1 MDPIAGLFILVVILL
16 IFFLPLVLGIIAMV
30 RASALGRRV
39 EDLERFDAG
48 RSARVLELRKRIEE
62 LERGG
67 KPAAPAPPPEP
78 VAPPPPAVV
87 APPPPLPEPAR
98 PVPRVLPPPIP
109 AAISSEP
116 PPFLA
121 PLEPYEE
128 KPAREAVP
136 LENLIGERILPRL
149 GVVALVLG
157 LALLL
162 WYAVAN
168 LGAAGKIA
176 LAGTSGVLM
185 VAGGA
190 FFRRRDSTKLLGGCL
205 IGGGWAV
212 VYSTAFAAH
221 FVEVSR
227 IINSP
232 LLGFL
237 LLVGVALAA
246 LAHALRY
253 KSETIAGLAYL
264 LIFVTLF
271 LSPEPG
277 PPAWLAMGL
286 SGAGL
291 IVLAW
296 RAKWIRL
303 CAVGAAVVYAAEIFW
318 LHQTPRGDLVPA
330 CVLMVALW
338 LMWLTPDFFHRPTTD
353 GERAIH
359 GSLVAINFIGLL
371 VMSALMRRWFDLPRT
386 GDLRMVL
393 GTLYAAKAVL
403 GRSATWRPAHIA
415 DLAFAALLTA
425 HGLHDRFEGAG
436 PAVGWFVVASAL
448 FAWGAWKRDPAARI
462 MGAIAAIVT
471 VARFWMIDRD
481 VHLALVPAL
490 IGPALLYAQSAY
502 LARLHKKT
510 ALGDFEGSLIRPL
523 SHIGAAALGLAIWH
537 YPPDLMSGA
546 LLALVGVA
554 WLELGRKLKAEL
566 LIGEGVAFLAVA
578 ACFVTLVNLP
588 AEGRVWGISS
598 RLASTIPVLLGWLC
612 ARERSIPKEEIAES
626 VRIGFGLLLFA
637 GLMALL
643 AFELGVSATP
653 VTWALVTGVW
663 ALWGRLADRSLEF
676 VTAALGAAATVVMY
690 CVASPLTVP
699 GVGWNGPVYSGA
711 VILAIFAAIHVT
723 STKAVLAKWPSVAR
737 DVVAGM
743 MAVAGFVLLAREMS
757 GTWLTWSWAILGFV
771 LAGYGF
777 AVKDRVCRWASL
789 LVLAVCVGKV
799 TVFDLAT
806 FSMPVKIATLL
817 TLGAVMVALS
827 LVYARHHRTI
837 VGYLTGKK

>member
-1 MDPIAGLFILVVILL
+1 V
-16 IFFLPLVLGIIAMV
+16 
-30 RASALGRRV
+30 
-39 EDLERFDAG
+39 
-48 RSARVLELRKRIEE
+48 
-62 LERGG
+62 
-67 KPAAPAPPPEP
+67 
-78 VAPPPPAVV
+78 
-87 APPPPLPEPAR
+87 
-98 PVPRVLPPPIP
+98 P

-121 PLEPYEE
+121 PLEPFEE
-128 KPAREAVP
+128 RPKPEAVP

-162 WYAVAN
+162 WYAVVN

-176 LAGTSGVLM
+176 LAGAAGSLM

-190 FFRRRDSTKLLGGCL
+190 FLRRRDSTKLIGGCL

-221 FVEVSR
+221 YVEVSR
-227 IINSP
+227 IIDSP

-253 KSETIAGLAYL
+253 RSEAIAGLAYL

-271 LSPEPG
+271 MSPEPG

-303 CAVGAAVVYAAEIFW
+303 CALGAAVVYAAEIFW

-330 CVLMVALW
+330 CALMVALW
-338 LMWLTPDFFHRPTTD
+338 LMWLTPDFFHRPATD
-353 GERAIH
+353 EERAIH
-359 GSLVAINFIGLL
+359 GSLVAINFLGLL
-371 VMSALMRRWFDLPRT
+371 VMSALMRLWFDLPRT

-403 GRSATWRPAHIA
+403 GRSATWRPAHLA
-415 DLAFAALLTA
+415 DLAFAAVLTA
-425 HGLHDRFEGAG
+425 HGLHDRFEEAG
-436 PAVGWFVVASAL
+436 PPIGWFVVAAAL
-448 FAWGAWKRDPAARI
+448 FAWGLWKRDPIPRI

-471 VARFWMIDRD
+471 IARFWIIDRD
-481 VHLALVPAL
+481 AHLAMVPAL
-490 IGPALLYAQSAY
+490 IGPALVYAQAAY

-510 ALGDFEGSLIRPL
+510 TLGGFEGSLIKPL
-523 SHIGAAALGLAIWH
+523 SHIGAAAFALAIWH

-546 LLALVGVA
+546 LFAVVGVA
-554 WLELGRKLKAEL
+554 WLELARKLKAEPL
-566 LIGEGVAFLAVA
+566 VGEGVAFLAVA
-578 ACFVTLVNLP
+578 ACFVTLVDLP
-588 AEGRVWGISS
+588 AEGTVMGVSR
-598 RLASTIPVLLGWLC
+598 RLASTIPILAGWLY
-612 ARERSIPKEEIAES
+612 ARERSIPEEDIAEG
-626 VRIGFGLLLFA
+626 VRVGFGVMLFA

-653 VTWALVTGVW
+653 VAWAAATGIW
-663 ALWGRLADRSLEF
+663 ALWGRLAGRSLEF
-676 VTAALGAAATVVMY
+676 VIAGLGAAATVLMY

-699 GVGWNGPVYSGA
+699 GLGWEGPVYSGA
-711 VILAIFAAIHVT
+711 LILAIFAAIHVT
-723 STKAVLAKWPSVAR
+723 SAKAALAKWPSVAR
-737 DVVAGM
+737 DVVASM
-743 MAVAGFVLLAREMS
+743 MAVAGFALLAREMS

-799 TVFDLAT
+799 AVFDLAT

-837 VGYLTGKK
+837 VGYLSGKK